1 MHTAEE
7 ERSAIAVSGDAG
19 VEVDL
24 LILVLLIHLFI
35 LYLQQ
40 ILMVVMQ

>member
-1 MHTAEE
+1 MFAAEE
-7 ERSAIAVSGDAG
+7 ERSTFAISGDAG